1 VRDDRK
7 AALRRRGLAR
17 EFFAAEVSERGLS
30 FGWHGVGVNQTMRT
44 HNAADDINRTHPRT
58 NTRHGRPAVFNL
70 LRRLPA
76 HRFRVVRWI
85 VSEDRLVANVF
96 LSYSRK
102 DHYFAE
108 LAEIKLSEAGIKLWR
123 DQGQLRPGGDWRFG
137 IESGIATSIAVI
149 VALSEHS
156 ADSSYVTFEWAY
168 GLGKG
173 KTVVP
178 LRLENCNVHPR
189 LEPIQYL
196 DFSVPGS
203 LPWSALI
210 DRIREIEAETT
221 SKEDLTASANAE
233 GPAPRDATVN
243 AILAYLDQRGYQ
255 MMSYERI
262 RQRIDPQ
269 LTDEALDALVSA
281 NPKVFRH
288 AVLRGGKRGIAKL
301 IP

>member
-1 VRDDRK
+1 M
-7 AALRRRGLAR
+7 A
-17 EFFAAEVSERGLS
+17 
-30 FGWHGVGVNQTMRT
+30 T
-44 HNAADDINRTHPRT
+44 
-58 NTRHGRPAVFNL
+58 
-70 LRRLPA
+70 
-76 HRFRVVRWI
+76 
-85 VSEDRLVANVF
+85 VF

-108 LAEIKLSEAGIKLWR
+108 LADIKLSEAGIKLWR
-123 DQGQLRPGGDWRFG
+123 DQGQLRPGSDWRFG
-137 IESGIATSIAVI
+137 IENGIATSIAVI
-149 VALSEHS
+149 VALSENS

-178 LRLENCNVHPR
+178 VRLQNCTVHPR
-189 LEPIQYL
+189 LEPIQQL

-210 DRIREIEAETT
+210 DRIREIEAEAT
-221 SKEDLTASANAE
+221 SQEDLTASANAE
-233 GPAPRDATVN
+233 GAPPQDATVK

-255 MMSYERI
+255 MASYERI
-262 RQRIDPQ
+262 RQRIDPE
-269 LTDEALDALVSA
+269 LTDDALDSLISA

-288 AVLRGGKRGIAKL
+288 ALLKGGKRALGKR